1 MLCSRLT
8 KASDHIRLVG
18 IIEACMPAPL
28 ISRDEV
34 VDRLREVFQRL
45 GYDGA
50 SLAELSRGTGLG
62 KSSLYHYFPGGKEE
76 MALAV
81 LRNVH
86 SWIEQNAIA
95 ALEGEGSPKERLERM
110 LNALDTLYAGGKN
123 ACVLGNLVVGEARH
137 LYQRQLRSIFSAW
150 VEGLERLGLEA
161 RLSRR
166 TARERA
172 EDVVLQIEGALILSS
187 GLNDPTSFRR
197 LLRKIPK
204 QFLAPE

>member
-1 MLCSRLT
+1 
-8 KASDHIRLVG
+8 
-18 IIEACMPAPL
+18 MPAAL
-28 ISRDEV
+28 ISRAEV
-34 VDRLREVFQRL
+34 VDRLGEVFQRL

-86 SWIEQNAIA
+86 CWIEQNAIA

-137 LYQRQLRSIFSAW
+137 LYQRQLQSIFSAW

-197 LLRKIPK
+197 LLRKTPK